1 MFKKQLFLGIMG
13 GLTLVAS
20 AFAAPKQ
27 LITHNYTDVESN
39 AYINGTIASQ
49 HPTKSHSD
57 NKVFWPSVKLACYGH
72 VSNNLCSAL
81 IRMETDTPNAV
92 DLGWVSMNLLTGDIS
107 PKELRN
113 NGYKLVVNGPG
124 ETSLYKDE

>member
-1 MFKKQLFLGIMG
+1 MFKRKLMLGFFSSMS
-13 GLTLVAS
+13 LVAS

-39 AYINGTIASQ
+39 AFINGVIGSQ
-49 HPTKSHSD
+49 HPTKAHSD

-81 IRMETDTPNAV
+81 IKMKTDTDNPI
-92 DLGWVSMNLLTGDIS
+92 DLAWVSVNLLTGEITPNEVS
-107 PKELRN
+107 N

-124 ETSLYKDE
+124 ETSIYKE